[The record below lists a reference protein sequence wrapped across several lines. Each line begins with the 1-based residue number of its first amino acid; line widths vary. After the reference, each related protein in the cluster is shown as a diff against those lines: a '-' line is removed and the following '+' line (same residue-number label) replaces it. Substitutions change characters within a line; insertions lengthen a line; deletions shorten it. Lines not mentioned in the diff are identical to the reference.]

1 MAGGRMTLFN
11 RKKEDKIFQDGKLE
25 GSRETLE
32 EYKGKLEDQRNYYEG
47 ELSKRDFEITRL
59 NLQLKT
65 WKAQHEVDLKKESDL
80 KKRESQLR
88 SEIYNLEKYKDML
101 RDRLYEIMKEQVDG
115 TQELLAMIGEKKQL
129 EGK

>member
-1 MAGGRMTLFN
+1 MNPFN

-25 GSRETLE
+25 GSRETTE
-32 EYKGKLEDQRNYYEG
+32 EYKGKLEDQRNYYEA

-59 NLQLKT
+59 NLQIKT

-115 TQELLAMIGEKKQL
+115 TQELLSMIGEKKQL
-129 EGK
+129 EDNK